1 MVLRKIENH
10 ITKTNSLI
18 PKLDVLK
25 NNIKAQNKS
34 ELKLSI
40 RQGEQIFKDEI
51 KSIAKGMED
60 VLSNVKKEVISLVK
74 NKLLT
79 IIRNQNDYQAEVKA
93 DIMNDLVDE
102 GFIRRQSE

>member
-1 MVLRKIENH
+1 MKYN

-18 PKLDVLK
+18 PKLDVLVQK
-25 NNIKAQNKS
+25 VKTQDVK

-40 RQGEQIFKDEI
+40 RRGEQIFKDEI
-51 KSIAKGMED
+51 KNIANGMED
-60 VLSNVKKEVISLVK
+60 VLSKVKEEVINLVR

-93 DIMNDLVDE
+93 DIMNDLRDK